1 MQQHEAGNGE
11 KMGKAGAA
19 EFPVLGISVSAAAA
33 DDIDGNADNPETT
46 RRSEYPGLKTYF
58 TPEEN
63 RINGSKGGK
72 ASVIAKRRQKT
83 FRESIK
89 AIMSTTTPDEE
100 KRQRLEALGLDATVL
115 NAINLAVSGKAA
127 QGDVEAARYLRDTAG
142 EKPKD
147 GLEIGNLDDKP
158 LASLDMTKLTDEQL
172 RIIAARRTDNEEDEV
187 LQ

>member
-1 MQQHEAGNGE
+1 MQQHRAESGE
-11 KMGKAGAA
+11 KMGEAGSA
-19 EFPVLGISVSAAAA
+19 EFPVLGISASAAATTE
-33 DDIDGNADNPETT
+33 IDSNSQKQD
-46 RRSEYPGLKTYF
+46 RSRDYSPNIKLDF
-58 TPEEN
+58 TPEE
-63 RINGSKGGK
+63 RAENGRKGGI
-72 ASVIAKRRQKT
+72 ASGVAKRRQKT

-89 AIMSTTTPDEE
+89 AIMSTTTPDDE

-172 RIIAARRTDNEEDEV
+172 RIIAARRTDSETD
-187 LQ
+187 

>member
-1 MQQHEAGNGE
+1 MQQHRAESGE
-11 KMGKAGAA
+11 KMGEAGSA
-19 EFPVLGISVSAAAA
+19 EFPVLGISASAAA
-33 DDIDGNADNPETT
+33 DDDTNQQQAAG
-46 RRSEYPGLKTYF
+46 RQYHPGLKMDF
-58 TPEEN
+58 TPEE
-63 RINGSKGGK
+63 RRANGLKGAMK
-72 ASVIAKRRQKT
+72 SAQSKRRQKT

-89 AIMSTTTPDEE
+89 AIMSTTTPDDE

-172 RIIAARRTDNEEDEV
+172 RIIAARRTDNEEG
-187 LQ
+187 